1 MGVNRDNISNSY
13 ATGSVSGDSIVGG
26 LVGVTQL
33 GNRSRGFGT
42 ISGSFATGS
51 VFGIDKTGGLVG
63 VQAAPTT
70 IRDSYATGS
79 VFGTESRIGGLVGYQ
94 HHDTTIRDS
103 FATGSVFSDGGDD
116 YVGGLVG
123 QSENRSIILN
133 SYYADRG
140 QNNDWGTERTFTQLR
155 CPTMFSGTCSLSGPD
170 QRTYEDW
177 DTNVWSFGTA
187 ADLPQLSSNRN
198 SELNLKPYISGSD
211 DLVVVTGFTGIMQ
224 LPLVADYQGTPG
236 ESVTLTWSLPDVPTS
251 LRHLVYFDLGD
262 GTTSTTFTDPRNSM
276 DGAGMATLV
285 IVGNRELS
293 GRSFY
298 VELKNNI
305 SANDDRIRVRTEVE
319 QPYISENNDIRMAPV
334 EGTTKFSFF
343 VDYAGPAEQPVT
355 LTWSLEDVPTTL
367 SHLVYFDLAGGSTS
381 TTFTDGSVRTNNARS
396 VTLVVVGNKE
406 LAGRSFYVV
415 LKNNV
420 SDDDDRVRVQV
431 EVEPPEILGDDD
443 IRTALIGSTT
453 TFSFSV
459 GYTGSPVPVTLTWTL
474 SGVPDSPGD
483 LVYFVLAD
491 GSPSEMFTDSSVFTS
506 SASTATLMVVGD
518 EGLAGKD
525 FYVVLKNN
533 VSASDDRVTIQVRRE
548 APAAL
553 TRPLRMKVYLG
564 GAVR

>member
-1 MGVNRDNISNSY
+1 MT
-13 ATGSVSGDSIVGG
+13 A
-26 LVGVTQL
+26 
-33 GNRSRGFGT
+33 
-42 ISGSFATGS
+42 
-51 VFGIDKTGGLVG
+51 
-63 VQAAPTT
+63 
-70 IRDSYATGS
+70 
-79 VFGTESRIGGLVGYQ
+79 
-94 HHDTTIRDS
+94 TTIRDS
-103 FATGSVFSDGGDD
+103 FATGSVFSDDGDD

-123 QSENRSIILN
+123 QQNTDISISTIRN
-133 SYYADRG
+133 SYYAARG

-155 CPTMFSGTCSLSGPD
+155 CPTMFSGTCSLSGSD

-187 ADLPQLSSNRN
+187 TDLPQLSSNRN

-251 LRHLVYFDLGD
+251 LRHLVYFELEG
-262 GTTSTTFTDPRNSM
+262 GTTSTTFTDSRNSM